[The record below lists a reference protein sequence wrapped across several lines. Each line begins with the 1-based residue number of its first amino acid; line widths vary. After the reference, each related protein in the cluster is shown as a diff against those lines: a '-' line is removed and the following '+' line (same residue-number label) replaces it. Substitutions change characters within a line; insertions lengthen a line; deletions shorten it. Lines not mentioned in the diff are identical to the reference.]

1 MITRY
6 TVKFGRIELEVTS
19 QESHNSLRAVIRN
32 SIGQGWGLPLDDL
45 RPKDLRDLADF
56 LNSIG
61 HADDKIIVENPVWV
75 LMESNNEP
83 SSN

>member
-1 MITRY
+1 MISRHIK
-6 TVKFGRIELEVTS
+6 KFGRIEVEVTS
-19 QESHNSLRAVIRN
+19 QGENTSLRAVTRN

-61 HADDKIIVENPVWV
+61 HADDQFIVENPAWGAKGARK
-75 LMESNNEP
+75 
-83 SSN
+83 